1 VHLPHGEQ
9 FAVMTV
15 LEPSPQHL
23 CLPTRGHAR
32 AALMAVVAIV
42 SRDVLVTRREIASLL
57 VQTLAQPLFF
67 LFIFGKVLSA
77 IGTTGPQFSV
87 ALLPGIVA
95 VTVFLAPLQA
105 LGIDLGRDLSFTREI
120 DDRLLAP
127 LPITLVAVE
136 KVVLAAARG
145 LLAGAF
151 VFPLAYWILGSGYQV
166 RTDDVGVLVGMMVL
180 TSMLGAAIGLLMGT
194 IFPITHLSLIF
205 SIVITPLIFT
215 GCLYFPWGSLGVI
228 RWFQV
233 LTLFNPLT
241 YASEGMRSAMVPVQN
256 GAPESLAMAW
266 VVLVLCTSLVLS
278 LGSGLKFF
286 RGRVLS

>member
-1 VHLPHGEQ
+1 
-9 FAVMTV
+9 MTV
-15 LEPSPQHL
+15 LDPSAQHL
-23 CLPTRGHAR
+23 RLRHRGHAR
-32 AALMAVVAIV
+32 AALTAVVAIV

-57 VQTLAQPLFF
+57 VQTLVQPLFF
-67 LFIFGKVLSA
+67 LFIFGRVLSS

-87 ALLPGIVA
+87 VLLPGIVA
-95 VTVFLAPLQA
+95 ATVFLAPLQA
-105 LGIDLGRDLSFTREI
+105 LGIDLARDLSFTREI

-127 LPITLVAVE
+127 LPITLIAVE
-136 KVVLAAARG
+136 KVVVAAARG

-180 TSMLGAAIGLLMGT
+180 TSLLGAAIGLLMGT
-194 IFPITHLSLIF
+194 VFPITHLSLIF

-215 GCLYFPWGSLGVI
+215 GCLYYPWQSLGVI

-233 LTLFNPLT
+233 VTLFNPLT
-241 YASEGMRSAMVPVQN
+241 YASEGMRYAMVPALGQ
-256 GAPESLAMAW
+256 APESLAMGW
-266 VVLVLCTSLVLS
+266 VLLVLGACLVLF
-278 LGSGLKFF
+278 LGSGIRFF

>member
-1 VHLPHGEQ
+1 
-9 FAVMTV
+9 MTV
-15 LEPSPQHL
+15 LDPSAQHL
-23 CLPTRGHAR
+23 GLRPRGHAR

-67 LFIFGKVLSA
+67 LVIFGKVLSA

-87 ALLPGIVA
+87 VLLPGIVA

-166 RTDDVGVLVGMMVL
+166 RTDEIGVLVGMMVL
-180 TSMLGAAIGLLMGT
+180 TSLLGASIGLLMGT

-215 GCLYFPWGSLGVI
+215 GCLYYPWESLGVI

-233 LTLFNPLT
+233 VTLFNPLT
-241 YASEGMRSAMVPVQN
+241 YASEGLRYAMVP
-256 GAPESLAMAW
+256 AHSHTPETLAMGW
-266 VVLVLCTSLVLS
+266 VLLVLGACLVLF
-278 LGSGLKFF
+278 LGSGIKLF

>member
-1 VHLPHGEQ
+1 
-9 FAVMTV
+9 MSV
-15 LEPSPQHL
+15 LDSAAQSYELRHRS
-23 CLPTRGHAR
+23 HAR
-32 AALMAVVAIV
+32 AALTAMMAIV

-67 LFIFGKVLSA
+67 LFIFGKVLSS
-77 IGTTGPQFSV
+77 IGTTSPQFSV
-87 ALLPGIVA
+87 VLLPGIVA
-95 VTVFLAPLQA
+95 FTVFLAPLQA

-127 LPITLVAVE
+127 LPITLVVIE
-136 KVVLAAARG
+136 KVLLAAARG
-145 LLAGAF
+145 LLAGGF

-166 RTDDVGVLVGMMVL
+166 RTDEIGVLIGMMAL
-180 TSMLGAAIGLLMGT
+180 TSLLGAAVGLVLAA
-194 IFPITHLSLIF
+194 IFPITQLSLIF

-215 GCLYFPWGSLGVI
+215 GCLYYPWGSLGVI

-256 GAPESLAMAW
+256 WTPESLAMAW
-266 VVLVLCTSLVLS
+266 VVLVLCASLVLS
-278 LGSGLKFF
+278 LASGLKFF
-286 RGRVLS
+286 RARVLS

>member
-1 VHLPHGEQ
+1 MSVPDLTATPHE
-9 FAVMTV
+9 
-15 LEPSPQHL
+15 LRPRS
-23 CLPTRGHAR
+23 HAS
-32 AALMAVVAIV
+32 AALTAVIAIV

-57 VQTLAQPLFF
+57 IQTLAQPLFF
-67 LFIFGKVLSA
+67 LFVFGKVFSA

-87 ALLPGIVA
+87 VLLPGIVA

-105 LGIDLGRDLSFTREI
+105 LAIDLGRDLNFTREI

-127 LPITLVAVE
+127 VPIPLVAVE

-145 LLAGAF
+145 LLAGGL
-151 VFPLAYWILGSGYQV
+151 VFPLAYWVLGSGYQV
-166 RTDDVGVLVGMMVL
+166 RTDEIGVLIGMMAL
-180 TSMLGAAIGLLMGT
+180 TSLLGAAIGLLLGT

-215 GCLYFPWGSLGVI
+215 GCLYYPWGSLGVI

-241 YASEGMRSAMVPVQN
+241 YASEGMRYAMVPFHK
-256 GAPESLAMAW
+256 GAPESLAMGW
-266 VVLVLCTSLVLS
+266 VLLVLCVSLVLS
-278 LGSGLKFF
+278 LGSGIRLF

>member
-1 VHLPHGEQ
+1 MSVPDLTTQRHDLRPR
-9 FAVMTV
+9 
-15 LEPSPQHL
+15 S
-23 CLPTRGHAR
+23 HAS
-32 AALMAVVAIV
+32 AALTAVVAIV

-67 LFIFGKVLSA
+67 LFIFGKVLSS
-77 IGTTGPQFSV
+77 IGATSPRFSV
-87 ALLPGIVA
+87 ILLPGIVA
-95 VTVFLAPLQA
+95 FTAFLAPLQA

-145 LLAGAF
+145 LLAGGF

-166 RTDDVGVLVGMMVL
+166 RTDEIGALIGIMAL
-180 TSMLGAAIGLLMGT
+180 TSLLGAAIGLLLGT

-215 GCLYFPWGSLGVI
+215 GCLYYPWGSLGVI

-241 YASEGMRSAMVPVQN
+241 YASEGMRYAMVPFQK
-256 GAPESLAMAW
+256 GAPESLAMGW
-266 VVLVLCTSLVLS
+266 VLLVLCVSLVLS
-278 LGSGLKFF
+278 LGSGVKFF
-286 RGRVLS
+286 WGRVLS